1 MILQKKTEI
10 VWSWFFIRNDKLW
23 ILPEVKKCEECKVKM
38 FVLKKGEKMFVLLLK
53 LILYTPMHKTSAK
66 FIIFF
71 IFTSFNFQEE
81 KLNYLIEAKGENKRL
96 GIKKRAIEKRSKER
110 QSNYYCSYITKNRDY
125 VHLVILYVYRSF

>member
-1 MILQKKTEI
+1 
-10 VWSWFFIRNDKLW
+10 
-23 ILPEVKKCEECKVKM
+23 
-38 FVLKKGEKMFVLLLK
+38 MFVLLLK

-125 VHLVILYVYRSF
+125 VHLVILYVYRSFYKKKIFKTLINYYLFSFYIYKK

>member
-1 MILQKKTEI
+1 
-10 VWSWFFIRNDKLW
+10 
-23 ILPEVKKCEECKVKM
+23 
-38 FVLKKGEKMFVLLLK
+38 MFVLLLK

-125 VHLVILYVYRSF
+125 VHLVILYVYRSFYKKKSLKL

>member
-1 MILQKKTEI
+1 
-10 VWSWFFIRNDKLW
+10 
-23 ILPEVKKCEECKVKM
+23 M

-125 VHLVILYVYRSF
+125 VHLVILYVYRSFYKKKIFKTLINYYLFSFYIYKK